1 MPHILGDRVYLREYL
16 LSDVE
21 ALYQWRTLD
30 EIVWWTG
37 SYLWPESLEQAR
49 AFVEAQV
56 NNTDPAN
63 RKFAICRRE
72 DHKYLGHIGYEHLDL
87 RRQNTEVGIVI
98 GDVTSLSRGLGEE
111 SLRLFLKVCFEE
123 LNLHRVGL
131 RVIRPNKRGYRC
143 YRKCGFKERE
153 PCGTG
158 TTPEASGTTLS
169 SWGSSRMSI
178 WRPPSPDRGCI
189 ERRLRRRGRPAWTG
203 SDFLGEGKDPWK

>member
-21 ALYQWRTLD
+21 TLYQWRTLD

-49 AFVEAQV
+49 AFVESQV
-56 NNTDPAN
+56 NNVDPAN

-98 GDVTSLSRGLGEE
+98 GDVTSLSKGLGEE

-143 YRKCGFKERE
+143 YRKCGFKEEGALRDWHYSRGQWHDLILMGILRDE
-153 PCGTG
+153 YMA
-158 TTPEASGTTLS
+158 ASQ
-169 SWGSSRMSI
+169 
-178 WRPPSPDRGCI
+178 
-189 ERRLRRRGRPAWTG
+189 A
-203 SDFLGEGKDPWK
+203 

>member
-1 MPHILGDRVYLREYL
+1 MPHFLGERVYLREYL

-37 SYLWPESLEQAR
+37 SYVWPESLEQAR

-56 NNTDPAN
+56 NNVDPAN

-72 DHKYLGHIGYEHLDL
+72 DDKYLGHIGYEYLDL

-98 GDVTSLSRGLGEE
+98 GDVTSLSKGLGEE
-111 SLRLFLKVCFEE
+111 ALRLFLKVCFEE

-131 RVIRPNKRGYRC
+131 RVIRANKRGYRC
-143 YRKCGFKERE
+143 YRKCGFKEEGALRD
-153 PCGTG
+153 
-158 TTPEASGTTLS
+158 
-169 SWGSSRMSI
+169 WHYSRGQWHDLILMGI
-178 WRPPSPDRGCI
+178 
-189 ERRLRRRGRPAWTG
+189 LRDEYMAGLK
-203 SDFLGEGKDPWK
+203 S

>member
-16 LSDVE
+16 LSDLE

-63 RKFAICRRE
+63 RKFAICRRD

-143 YRKCGFKERE
+143 YRKCGFKEEGALRDWHYSRGQWHDLILMGILKDE
-153 PCGTG
+153 YMA
-158 TTPEASGTTLS
+158 ASKS
-169 SWGSSRMSI
+169 
-178 WRPPSPDRGCI
+178 
-189 ERRLRRRGRPAWTG
+189 
-203 SDFLGEGKDPWK
+203 

>member
-98 GDVTSLSRGLGEE
+98 GDVASLSRGLGEE
-111 SLRLFLKVCFEE
+111 SLRAVPESLLRGVEPAQGRSE
-123 LNLHRVGL
+123 SDSTQQAGLSLLPEMRVQGRGSPAGL
-131 RVIRPNKRGYRC
+131 ALLPRPV
-143 YRKCGFKERE
+143 
-153 PCGTG
+153 
-158 TTPEASGTTLS
+158 A
-169 SWGSSRMSI
+169 
-178 WRPPSPDRGCI
+178 RPYPNG
-189 ERRLRRRGRPAWTG
+189 
-203 SDFLGEGKDPWK
+203 DPQG